1 MPTVLIN
8 NENVRYPNEDKKD
21 TNYIRMKKIQM
32 RAIKKFPF
40 LTVFVVLKIPI
51 SAVWRGDANP
61 DV

>member
-1 MPTVLIN
+1 MPTGLIN
-8 NENVRYPNEDKKD
+8 NENVRNHNEDKID

-51 SAVWRGDANP
+51 SAVWRGDTNQ

>member
-1 MPTVLIN
+1 MPTGLIN
-8 NENVRYPNEDKKD
+8 NENVRNHNEDKID
-21 TNYIRMKKIQM
+21 TNYIKMKKIQM